1 LWLYTNVYVMFVHTS
16 FTDSQ
21 APGLKSPKNQG
32 GQEEIDDDDE
42 DTDSQSPEPDDEV
55 CTHIAFVHNFV
66 GRVCTRIVF
75 VHKCVRHVCTQMCTS
90 CLYTNVYVC
99 PYQQATKEPSEDV
112 DHDEGDE
119 SPQEASENVCI
130 SIAFSIVL
138 AMCVLIMKIIAIY
151 AATTNQDTNES
162 GSKLKR
168 CSFPECKT
176 LLQS

>member
-1 LWLYTNVYVMFVHTS
+1 MFVHTS
-16 FTDSQ
+16 FTYPQ
-21 APGLKSPKNQG
+21 APRLKSPKNQR
-32 GQEEIDDDDE
+32 GQEEIDDDEDAVDE
-42 DTDSQSPEPDDEV
+42 TKPEPVEEV

-75 VHKCVRHVCTQMCTS
+75 VHKCVRHICTHVIS
-90 CLYTNVYVC
+90 VHTNRRPCRAKNLPTTNLLRMTRVTKPHRRPRKMYV
-99 PYQQATKEPSEDV
+99 
-112 DHDEGDE
+112 
-119 SPQEASENVCI
+119 

-138 AMCVLIMKIIAIY
+138 ARCLLIMKIIAIY

-162 GSKLKR
+162 DSKLKR